1 MFIYVPTNPTWSVMH
16 VKLVSEEQDDAA
28 EWVIVIGIL
37 GMIVSILGNIEAAE
51 EMYPLYLE
59 KVYARLDAQMRR
71 NKMMLLMR
79 CIPTSVLLSFASDAC
94 IAVYGLYNKDI
105 LVALYGALNSLVLFF
120 TILSIH
126 ERLYWE
132 QPCQEWA

>member
-1 MFIYVPTNPTWSVMH
+1 MFIYVPVNAAWIAMH

-59 KVYARLDAQMRR
+59 KVYERLDAQLRR
-71 NKMMLLMR
+71 NKILLLLQ
-79 CIPTSVLLSFASDAC
+79 CIPTSVLLSFGSDAC

-132 QPCQEWA
+132 KPCEQWV

>member
-1 MFIYVPTNPTWSVMH
+1 MH
-16 VKLVSEEQDDAA
+16 VKLVSEEQDEAA

-59 KVYARLDAQMRR
+59 KIYGQVDAQLRR
-71 NKMMLLMR
+71 NKLMLLLK
-79 CIPTSVLLSFASDAC
+79 CIPTSVLLSFASDTC

-120 TILSIH
+120 TILSIQ

-132 QPCQEWA
+132 HPSQEWA